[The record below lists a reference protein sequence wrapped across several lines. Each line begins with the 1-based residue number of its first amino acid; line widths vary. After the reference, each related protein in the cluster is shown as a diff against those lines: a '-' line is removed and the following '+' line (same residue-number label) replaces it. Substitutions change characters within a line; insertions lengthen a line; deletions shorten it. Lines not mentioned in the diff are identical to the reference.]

1 MKIKEAIKEIKN
13 NIENTYFR
21 IDIGFGFTSGG
32 NGCFLIPTIELFK
45 SSKYFGITIWIFCSY
60 FNITLSKEHYNENE
74 SE

>member
-21 IDIGFGFTSGG
+21 IDVGFGFISGG
-32 NGCFLIPTIELFK
+32 NGCFLIPTIELCK
-45 SSKYFGITIWIFCSY
+45 SSKYFEINIWIFCSY
-60 FNITLSKEHYNENE
+60 FSITLSKEHYNENE

>member
-1 MKIKEAIKEIKN
+1 MKTKEAIKEIKN

-21 IDIGFGFTSGG
+21 IDVGLGFTSGS
-32 NGCFLIPTIELFK
+32 NGCFLIPTIELCK